1 MQYDKITIS
10 KIKEGKPIDKK
21 KEGQEPQ
28 PDSEAAGSSGESAD
42 RARSFDHS
50 NRSDNE
56 AATPTGSES
65 PRSLRGYLISSDD
78 HMSIIFELAGA
89 AVIFAAVAIGKTWWT
104 TAALILVG
112 IGFLVSGII
121 DIVKLKRGK

>member
-1 MQYDKITIS
+1 
-10 KIKEGKPIDKK
+10 
-21 KEGQEPQ
+21 
-28 PDSEAAGSSGESAD
+28 
-42 RARSFDHS
+42 
-50 NRSDNE
+50 
-56 AATPTGSES
+56 
-65 PRSLRGYLISSDD
+65 
-78 HMSIIFELAGA
+78 MSIIFELAGA